1 MEKPLLYDYWRSSA
15 SYRVRIA
22 LNLKGFDYDQRS
34 VHLVRDGGEQHADD
48 YRSRNPQGLVPTL
61 ATEAGNLTQSLAI
74 IEYLEEVVPEP
85 ALLPGG
91 PVDRARVRSLAL
103 LVACEIH
110 PLDNLR
116 VLQFLTGPMGL
127 DDTQKM
133 EWYRHWIQAGFSALE
148 TRLENEPETGEF
160 CHQDQPSLADL
171 CLVPQVYNAERFDC
185 DLSAFSNIRRIAT
198 NCRNLP
204 AFEQAAPE
212 RQPDAH

>member
-61 ATEAGNLTQSLAI
+61 VTEAGNLTQSLAI

-91 PVDRARVRSLAL
+91 HPGEAGAGGPREAGGAGFCALPLRRAAGVLRPEAQQRQP
-103 LVACEIH
+103 VACE
-110 PLDNLR
+110 R
-116 VLQFLTGPMGL
+116 G
-127 DDTQKM
+127 
-133 EWYRHWIQAGFSALE
+133 A
-148 TRLENEPETGEF
+148 
-160 CHQDQPSLADL
+160 SLGS
-171 CLVPQVYNAERFDC
+171 F
-185 DLSAFSNIRRIAT
+185 
-198 NCRNLP
+198 
-204 AFEQAAPE
+204 
-212 RQPDAH
+212 